1 MILMNISYM
10 FQTKSLKNCIVIF
23 NLLTASGHWQ
33 SWTCHDHEA
42 CVDSLEHI
50 ALNLNLSFNLA
61 TLYGFKKC
69 IF

>member
-42 CVDSLEHI
+42 CVDSLEH
-50 ALNLNLSFNLA
+50 SFEFIFQLGDF
-61 TLYGFKKC
+61 LYV
-69 IF
+69 